1 MENLNDD
8 SSIYTPQVSDELR
21 PKKGQEFDT
30 IDDVVTF
37 YNTYA
42 KTAGFSVRAW
52 TTQKEPGS
60 GAIKRKEY
68 VCFKQ
73 GKSSRIADVENKRR
87 RGSLAE
93 DCHAKI
99 AVLKSNSGKYIV
111 TVFNKEHSHPLS
123 TPSKVHLLRSHRN
136 VSAATKS
143 LSKQFSM
150 ANIPQHQQ
158 FSFLGVQS
166 GGIENIGCT
175 QRDLYNHERDIHA
188 DMKGHDG
195 EMFYNYLKLEQG
207 KNSSF
212 TFQIEADEEQK
223 ITRCFWSDATLRRA
237 YSFFGDVFLASMPGG
252 APKMIITD
260 QDPAMTKAF
269 PLVLPNTFHRYCS
282 WHILIKFSEKID
294 AVKYSIYKSE
304 FSACIWKSET
314 HEEFDL
320 QWKSLIKKSGLEENK
335 WLQDQYELRSRW
347 IPAYVNHVFSA
358 DMSSSQRAESGHA
371 FFKKFVSKNNSL
383 VDFMIQFDRGVVR
396 QRHEELMADH
406 KDVIEK
412 PKLRINHD
420 FLEQMVDIYTN
431 EMYYKFEAEVCDS
444 FNYKLQCVRETDNH
458 YVYQIQR
465 KKLVASK
472 VREIVYDKDLD
483 LVSCSCKKFESAG
496 IPCTHIISYMMKF
509 DAEILPDKYIL
520 KRWTKSAKSGTV
532 IDNKG
537 MQITS
542 DNSYLLLRSQFI
554 QSSLDLVDKS
564 LVCEET
570 RTMFTDGLRSI
581 NEQISQFLSSHM
593 IGDGDVT
600 SAHGSCTFQNSFN
613 EPNQV

>member
-21 PKKGQEFDT
+21 PQKGQEFDT
-30 IDDVVTF
+30 INDVVTF
-37 YNTYA
+37 YNAYA
-42 KTAGFSVRAW
+42 KAAGFSVRAW

-60 GAIKRKEY
+60 GEIRRKEY

-73 GKSSRIADVENKRR
+73 GKSSRIADVGNKRR

-111 TVFNKEHSHPLS
+111 TVFNEEHSHPLS
-123 TPSKVHLLRSHRN
+123 TPSK
-136 VSAATKS
+136 
-143 LSKQFSM
+143 
-150 ANIPQHQQ
+150 HQQ

-175 QRDLYNHERDIHA
+175 QRDLYNHERDIRA
-188 DMKGHDG
+188 DLKGHDG
-195 EMFYNYLKLEQG
+195 EMFYEYLKLEQG
-207 KNSSF
+207 KNPSF

-223 ITRCFWSDATLRRA
+223 ITRCFWSDATSRRA
-237 YSFFGDVFLASMPGG
+237 YNFFGDVVIFDTTYNTNRYGLIFAPIMGVNNHGQTILFACGFLNHESVDDFVWLFNQFLASMPGG

-314 HEEFDL
+314 PEEFDI
-320 QWKSLIKKSGLEENK
+320 QWESLIKKSGLEGNK

-383 VDFMIQFDRGVVR
+383 VDFMIQFGRGLVR

-412 PKLRINHD
+412 PELRINHD

-458 YVYQIQR
+458 CVYQIQR
-465 KKLVASK
+465 KKLA
-472 VREIVYDKDLD
+472 VRRFVGCGHDKDLD
-483 LVSCSCKKFESAG
+483 LGTWNFKGYYRDYMRNNNTGYRIMADKLAPKVVAFVD
-496 IPCTHIISYMMKF
+496 IIEDYNKSQYVIERRPSSTK
-509 DAEILPDKYIL
+509 
-520 KRWTKSAKSGTV
+520 WTEA
-532 IDNKG
+532 
-537 MQITS
+537 ITS
-542 DNSYLLLRSQFI
+542 I
-554 QSSLDLVDKS
+554 
-564 LVCEET
+564 
-570 RTMFTDGLRSI
+570 TDVLKDI
-581 NEQISQFLSSHM
+581 TASHPPPT
-593 IGDGDVT
+593 IPV
-600 SAHGSCTFQNSFN
+600 
-613 EPNQV
+613 

>member
-1 MENLNDD
+1 MDNLGTEANEVNLDD
-8 SSIYTPQVSDELR
+8 DDLIYTPQVSDELR

-30 IDDVVTF
+30 IDDVLTF
-37 YNTYA
+37 YNAYA
-42 KTAGFSVRAW
+42 KATGFSVRSW

-60 GAIKRKEY
+60 CEIRKEY
-68 VCFKQ
+68 VCFKK
-73 GKSSRIADVENKRR
+73 GKSLKIADVGKKRR
-87 RGSLAE
+87 RGNLAE
-93 DCHAKI
+93 DCTAKI

-111 TVFNKEHSHPLS
+111 TVFNEEHSHPLS

-143 LSKQFSM
+143 LTKQLSM
-150 ANIPQHQQ
+150 VNIPQHQQ

-175 QRDLYNHERDIHA
+175 QRDLYNHERDIRA
-188 DMKGHDG
+188 DLKGHDG
-195 EMFYNYLKLEQG
+195 EMFYEYLKLEQG
-207 KNSSF
+207 KNPAF

-223 ITRCFWSDATLRRA
+223 ITRCFWSDARSRRA
-237 YSFFGDVFLASMPGG
+237 YKFFGDVVIFDTTYNTNRYGFIFAPIMGVNNHGQTIIFACGFLNHESVDDFVWLFNQFLESMPGG

-282 WHILIKFSEKID
+282 WHILMKFSEKID

-314 HEEFDL
+314 PEEFDT
-320 QWKSLIKKSGLEENK
+320 QWKSLIRKSGLEGNR

-347 IPAYVNHVFSA
+347 IPVYVNHIFSA

-383 VDFMIQFDRGVVR
+383 VDFMIQFGRGLVR

-406 KDVIEK
+406 KDLIEK

-431 EMYYKFEAEVCDS
+431 EMYFKFEVEVCDS
-444 FNYKLQCVRETDNH
+444 FNYKLQFVRETDNRR
-458 YVYQIQR
+458 VYQIQR
-465 KKLVASK
+465 KKLATSK

-496 IPCTHIISYMMKF
+496 IVCTHIISYLMKF

-520 KRWTKSAKSGTV
+520 KRWTKSA
-532 IDNKG
+532 
-537 MQITS
+537 
-542 DNSYLLLRSQFI
+542 
-554 QSSLDLVDKS
+554 
-564 LVCEET
+564 
-570 RTMFTDGLRSI
+570 
-581 NEQISQFLSSHM
+581 
-593 IGDGDVT
+593 
-600 SAHGSCTFQNSFN
+600 
-613 EPNQV
+613 